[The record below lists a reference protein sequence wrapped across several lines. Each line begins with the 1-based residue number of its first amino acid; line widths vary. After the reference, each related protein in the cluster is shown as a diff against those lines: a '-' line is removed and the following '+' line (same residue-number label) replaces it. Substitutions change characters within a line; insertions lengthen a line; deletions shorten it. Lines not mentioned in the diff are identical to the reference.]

1 MLEMDKL
8 EKKTRLTE
16 EVWKNI
22 SQYRFQQILNE
33 NILIKA
39 KKWLKENV
47 DLWRILKATDQR
59 LWKNHTLLIG
69 Y

>member
-8 EKKTRLTE
+8 KKKPRLTE

-39 KKWLKENV
+39 KK
-47 DLWRILKATDQR
+47 
-59 LWKNHTLLIG
+59 
-69 Y
+69 

>member
-8 EKKTRLTE
+8 KKNPDLPE

-39 KKWLKENV
+39 KK
-47 DLWRILKATDQR
+47 
-59 LWKNHTLLIG
+59 
-69 Y
+69 